1 MSGPSWTLG
10 DGFRFNGMVTTMPVD
25 GTGFEAIETVR
36 DRVELLLVLLT
47 LLNGGF
53 RVNVDKVKVRLAGV
67 STAVEMLFPT
77 RKFDVL
83 EFGMDYYFRNRLR
96 CGGGL
101 RSIGMEGVEKWVSW
115 YSRFRNRTILD
126 SWLFSK
132 DRLTSI
138 PVVEGIGRAMLR
150 DGGTKKRNIYF
161 EEAVLEIV
169 NTFDLGHV
177 VSDIQVKALNEINKK
192 LVKHIGDLSEE
203 EDSKYRRDA
212 DLLLVLTSFLV
223 GYALLRWALGDLPA
237 AWDESWRGEIEG
249 VAKSLSAPLA

>member
-1 MSGPSWTLG
+1 
-10 DGFRFNGMVTTMPVD
+10 
-25 GTGFEAIETVR
+25 
-36 DRVELLLVLLT
+36 
-47 LLNGGF
+47 
-53 RVNVDKVKVRLAGV
+53 
-67 STAVEMLFPT
+67 
-77 RKFDVL
+77 
-83 EFGMDYYFRNRLR
+83 
-96 CGGGL
+96 
-101 RSIGMEGVEKWVSW
+101 
-115 YSRFRNRTILD
+115 
-126 SWLFSK
+126 
-132 DRLTSI
+132 
-138 PVVEGIGRAMLR
+138 MLR

-161 EEAVLEIV
+161 EEAVLEII